1 MADPRGGWREKVK
14 INENS
19 SSAGAIEKLP
29 GIPGHLYV
37 CGCLAVQVYVP
48 GFETCRQPYIFFF
61 FFNGFCTSL
70 QNSFIHCYPRFVPFS
85 SILHARAFRP
95 TRFCESDRSHTS
107 HTAPC
112 SPPQP
117 FSCFLDDVASS
128 MPPVDPLYP
137 LSRSSHL
144 DVPLYCMFA
153 ITKHCAQLLIFP
165 YNARL
170 ISA

>member
-1 MADPRGGWREKVK
+1 MKNCPAFPATYTYAAVWQCKCMCPGLRL
-14 INENS
+14 
-19 SSAGAIEKLP
+19 AGS
-29 GIPGHLYV
+29 
-37 CGCLAVQVYVP
+37 
-48 GFETCRQPYIFFF
+48 RIFFF

>member
-1 MADPRGGWREKVK
+1 MRLFG
-14 INENS
+14 
-19 SSAGAIEKLP
+19 SASVCARVWDLP
-29 GIPGHLYV
+29 A
-37 CGCLAVQVYVP
+37 AVY
-48 GFETCRQPYIFFF
+48 FFY
-61 FFNGFCTSL
+61 FNGFCTSL

-85 SILHARAFRP
+85 SILHARAFPP

-165 YNARL
+165 YNTRL
-170 ISA
+170 ISASKYFINTWFFITINSPQYEFEETFHSDIEH